1 MLLACLYFVLGGWG
15 LAFAAS
21 NMVSPLLLLIW
32 GLFIQSI
39 TLNLLNGG
47 CAIIF
52 LFLLLFFMFNG

>member
-15 LAFAAS
+15 LAFAVS
-21 NMVSPLLLLIW
+21 DMVSPLLLSIC

-47 CAIIF
+47 CVIIF
-52 LFLLLFFMFNG
+52 LFLLLLFMFNG

>member
-1 MLLACLYFVLGGWG
+1 MLLACLHFVLGGWG

>member
-21 NMVSPLLLLIW
+21 DMVSPLLLLIW
-32 GLFIQSI
+32 GLFIQSN

-47 CAIIF
+47 CAISF
-52 LFLLLFFMFNG
+52 LFLLLIFMFNG